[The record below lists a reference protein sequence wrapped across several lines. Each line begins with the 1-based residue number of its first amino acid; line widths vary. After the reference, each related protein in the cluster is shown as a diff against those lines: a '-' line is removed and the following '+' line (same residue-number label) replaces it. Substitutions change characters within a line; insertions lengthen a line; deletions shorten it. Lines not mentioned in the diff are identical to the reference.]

1 MNQELIQKSIK
12 TLNNFINNDK
22 NLIDN
27 VDNLYLIVT
36 LNKMKSHSNNKPVS
50 IPIKNSLI
58 DPRSDDLLLIVKDPK
73 KDSVDLLDTNK
84 IKFISEVVDLKQL
97 KGEFK
102 SFESQRNLFSQHKLL
117 VDQRVLHLLPRFI
130 GKHAFNNSNKPI
142 PVDLESKNLKSHL
155 ESRINSLHFTPSKG
169 VCQSIK
175 FSTTEQSH
183 EQQLENLNSC
193 INYFIENIDSLEN
206 IKSINL
212 KLSSS
217 DSLPIYINDSLKQST
232 ESPQPAQKKSKS
244 SSNKKSKDQIIGK
257 KKA

>member
-1 MNQELIQKSIK
+1 
-12 TLNNFINNDK
+12 
-22 NLIDN
+22 
-27 VDNLYLIVT
+27 
-36 LNKMKSHSNNKPVS
+36 MKSHSNNKPVS

-73 KDSVDLLDTNK
+73 KTSVDLLDSNK

-155 ESRINSLHFTPSKG
+155 ESRINS

-206 IKSINL
+206 IKSINI

-232 ESPQPAQKKSKS
+232 ESQPAQKKSKS

-257 KKA
+257 KKV

>member
-1 MNQELIQKSIK
+1 
-12 TLNNFINNDK
+12 
-22 NLIDN
+22 
-27 VDNLYLIVT
+27 
-36 LNKMKSHSNNKPVS
+36 MKSHSNNKPVS

-73 KDSVDLLDTNK
+73 KTSVDLLDSNK

-117 VDQRVLHLLPRFI
+117 VDRRVLHLLPRFI

-155 ESRINSLHFTPSKG
+155 ESRINS

-206 IKSINL
+206 IKSINI

-257 KKA
+257 KKV